1 MIVSSTA
8 ISGLLVIEPTVF
20 KDERGYFFEPFNE
33 ARFKA
38 ETGVKVKFVQDNES
52 MSLNNALRGLHFQAP
67 PFAQAKLVRV
77 VKGAALDIAVDLRVG
92 SPTFGQHASIVLSD
106 ENKLQ
111 FFIPEGF
118 AHGFL
123 VLEPDTVFSYKCSA
137 PYNKESEMALRW
149 NDADLGIQWG
159 IETPVLSE
167 KDAAAPY
174 FKDFNSP
181 FLFVED
187 KA

>member
-20 KDERGYFFEPFNE
+20 TDERGYFFEPFNE
-33 ARFKA
+33 ALFKA
-38 ETGVKVKFVQDNES
+38 ETGLKIKFVQDNES
-52 MSLNNALRGLHFQAP
+52 RSVKHALRGLHFQVP
-67 PFAQAKLVRV
+67 PHAQAKLVRV
-77 VKGAALDIAVDLRVG
+77 VKGAVLDIAVDLRVG
-92 SPTFGQHASIVLSD
+92 SPTFGQHASIILSE

-123 VLEPDTVFSYKCSA
+123 VLEPNTVFSYKCSA
-137 PYNKESEMALRW
+137 PYNKEAEMALRW
-149 NDADLGIQWG
+149 DDADLGIQWG
-159 IETPVLSE
+159 IDGPILSD
-167 KDAAAPY
+167 KDAAAPL

-181 FLFVED
+181 FEFAEE